1 MKSLRNYVQG
11 YPVRRRLRRWGL
23 VTMLLAGA
31 PVAARAQQVLVQ
43 ATVADDTVK
52 TTFGPNRRWFGHGYV
67 ALGLVAGTAKTGA
80 VLRYGFTSAEARV
93 GGRLKL
99 RLGQSVALCGD
110 LSYAYLR
117 YELAQEASKLV
128 PAPTLHQR
136 ETLALHQFATEIALR
151 LNYGR
156 RGNAVGSYLDL
167 LAGGSWASG
176 TRHTTE
182 DVPAPGINSVETT
195 ESGLP
200 YLRRFGGCAG
210 ARLGFDRYALV
221 ARYRLSSAFASG
233 YTAWPELPRWVLGF
247 EVGLF

>member
-1 MKSLRNYVQG
+1 MKGLHRSQNRSLD
-11 YPVRRRLRRWGL
+11 RLQRWCALGA
-23 VTMLLAGA
+23 LLAGT
-31 PVAARAQQVLVQ
+31 PMAARAQQVLVQ
-43 ATVADDTVK
+43 ANVAADTVK

-67 ALGLVAGTAKTGA
+67 ALGLVAGPAETGA
-80 VLRYGFTSAEARV
+80 TLRYGLPSTEVRV

-110 LSYAYLR
+110 LAYAYQR
-117 YELAQEASKLV
+117 YELAQEAGKVV
-128 PAPTLHQR
+128 PSSVLHQR
-136 ETLALHQFATEIALR
+136 ENLVLHQVASEIVLR

-167 LAGGSWASG
+167 LAGGSWAVG

-182 DVPAPGINSVETT
+182 DVPAPGIKSVETT

-200 YLRRFGGCAG
+200 YLRRFGTSAG
-210 ARLGFDRYALV
+210 ARLGLDRYALV
-221 ARYRLSSAFASG
+221 ARYRLTTAFASG
-233 YTAWPELPRWVLGF
+233 YAAWPELPRWVIGI